1 MDQILPPSSTAWCLT
16 LKSNPTE
23 GYGIMNFEE
32 DLSTQHVLIMGVG
45 LSQKFGT
52 DFSLFFLH
60 NEGGLDDN

>member
-1 MDQILPPSSTAWCLT
+1 
-16 LKSNPTE
+16 
-23 GYGIMNFEE
+23 MNFEE